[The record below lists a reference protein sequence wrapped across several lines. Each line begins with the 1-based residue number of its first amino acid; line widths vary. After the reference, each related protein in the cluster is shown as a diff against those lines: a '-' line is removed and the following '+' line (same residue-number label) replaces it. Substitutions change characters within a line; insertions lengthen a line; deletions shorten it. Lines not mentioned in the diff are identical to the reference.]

1 MSRGPEKKTAIVVG
15 GSVAGLF
22 AGNILW
28 RDGWSVKVCERAS
41 GNLESRGAGIGTHDE
56 LFDAMRQAGAQ
67 VDEMIGIQVIGR
79 AAYGPDGGEIAR
91 FDYPQYLTSWG
102 LLYRRLRA
110 ALPKDIYHFEREVVE
125 VSDGDDHATVT
136 FADGVRENASL
147 VIGADGSWSTV
158 RALCNPA
165 EAPRYCGYVAWRGLI
180 DETEMS
186 DAFRERYARFL
197 NFFMRN
203 DQQLICYPVA
213 GADDS
218 VAPGRRRFSF
228 LWYRSYDEESELPLL
243 LTDANGTR
251 HEHQISPTRIDSK
264 CIALMQEE
272 ASRLLPPD
280 FADFLRRAPKPF
292 LQPIYDLSP
301 SHIVFR
307 RIALVGDAACV
318 ARPHVGAGVAKAATD
333 ATTLA
338 ELLRN
343 VPTVAEA
350 LRGYERVRMPFG
362 RALVERGRYL
372 GAYLESP
379 RSGATRARIL
389 PTEEIIRESAM
400 LLHSKNDL
408 RSFE

>member
-1 MSRGPEKKTAIVVG
+1 MTNRQNKKTAIVVG

-22 AGNILW
+22 AGNLLW
-28 RDGWSVKVCERAS
+28 RDGWSVEVCERAS

-56 LFDAMRQAGAQ
+56 LFDAMRQAGAR

-79 AAYGPDGGEIAR
+79 AAYDHAGEEIAR

-110 ALPKDIYHFEREVVE
+110 ALPDEVYHLGKDVVE
-125 VSDGDDHATVT
+125 VSDGDDRATVS
-136 FADGVRENASL
+136 FADGSRENADL

-158 RALCNPA
+158 RAQCNPA
-165 EAPRYCGYVAWRGLI
+165 EAPRYCGYFAWRGLI

-186 DAFRERYARFL
+186 DAFRDRYAKFL
-197 NFFMRN
+197 NFYMG
-203 DQQLICYPVA
+203 DDHQLICYPVA

-228 LWYRSYDEESELPLL
+228 LWYRPYDEESELPLL
-243 LTDANGTR
+243 LTDADGIR
-251 HEHQISPTRIDSK
+251 HEHQISPLRIDPK
-264 CIALMQEE
+264 HIARMRQE

-280 FADFLRRAPKPF
+280 FADFLRRVPKPF
-292 LQPIYDLSP
+292 LQPIYDVIP
-301 SHIVFR
+301 SRIAFR
-307 RIALVGDAACV
+307 RVALVGDAACV

-338 ELLRN
+338 ASLRTA
-343 VPTVAEA
+343 PTIAEA
-350 LRGYERVRMPFG
+350 LCEFERLRMPFG
-362 RALVERGRYL
+362 HALVERGRYL
-372 GAYLESP
+372 GAYLEAP
-379 RSGATRARIL
+379 RPSVQRTPVL

-400 LLHSKNDL
+400 LLHSA
-408 RSFE
+408 S